1 MDAQEQIR
9 DAIRVLEEGGL
20 ILYPTDTIWGV
31 GCDPGNTDAIDRLL
45 RLKGY
50 EGPRPLVVLVSD
62 EAQLNRYV
70 KEVPAVA
77 WDLVE
82 EAPDAS
88 LTIIYPE
95 GYRVAEQI
103 KGEDGSLAIRVVKQ
117 GFCGQ
122 LLKKYGKPLV
132 STSANVKGQSSP
144 AAFRDVSDRI
154 QTGVDKVIPAHFADE
169 HMTMKA
175 SSVIKLGEKGEVEVV
190 RK

>member
-20 ILYPTDTIWGV
+20 ILYPTDTIWGI
-31 GCDPGNTDAIDRLL
+31 GCDPQNEEAIGRLL
-45 RLKGY
+45 RLKAY
-50 EGPRPLVVLVSD
+50 DGPRPLVVLVSD

-70 KEVPAVA
+70 KEVPEVA
-77 WDLVE
+77 WDLIE

-95 GYRVAEQI
+95 GYQVAEQI

-132 STSANVKGQSSP
+132 STSGNVKGQNPP
-144 AAFRDVSDRI
+144 ADFGDISDRI
-154 QTGVDKVIPAHFADE
+154 RTGVDAVIPAHFADE
-169 HMTMKA
+169 HMTKKA
-175 SSVIKLGEKGEVEVV
+175 SPVIKLGEKGEVEVV